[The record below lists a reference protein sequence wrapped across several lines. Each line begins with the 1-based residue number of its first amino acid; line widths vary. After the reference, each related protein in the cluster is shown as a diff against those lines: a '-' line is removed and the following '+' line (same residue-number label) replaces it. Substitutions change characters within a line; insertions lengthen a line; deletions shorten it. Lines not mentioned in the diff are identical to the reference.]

1 LARAP
6 ERRQFGQIT
15 RLPSGRYR
23 ARYADPEGRETA
35 NGEPLRHNAPHTFE
49 SKDDA
54 EAWLVDERRMITAGS
69 WAPPSSRR
77 ASTLTAPMTVG
88 DYAPRW
94 LASRKVQGRPL
105 AERTRDHYQ
114 DLLDRFI
121 LPTFADVALKDV
133 TPEAV
138 AEWYD
143 TAVDTPTYQAHA
155 YSLLRAIM
163 RTAADPTKHSGAAL
177 IQFNP
182 CGISG
187 GGSSGTKR
195 RIRPAT
201 AEEVATIVAAMPDRH
216 RLMVLLADGCAL
228 RFGELAELRRSD
240 IDLVQ
245 GVIRVRRGVVRSRSA
260 GVIAKA
266 PKSEAGIRDVPI
278 PPDIMEALREH
289 IKLHAAPG
297 RQGLIFPGRSSE
309 HLSPSAFYGKAS
321 KKRRGKP
328 PTRGWGWYEARRIA
342 GREDLRFHDLR
353 HGALTEAARHG
364 ATLAELMALGGH
376 STNQAAM
383 RYQQAASD
391 RLAELAHK
399 RAVARG
405 WSDPAAAAP
414 PDSSNST
421 TTS

>member
-1 LARAP
+1 MAQSSD
-6 ERRQFGQIT
+6 RRKFGQIT
-15 RLPSGRYR
+15 KLPSGRYR
-23 ARYADPEGRETA
+23 ARYADPDSRETA
-35 NGEPLRHNAPHTFE
+35 VGEPLRYNAPHTFE

-69 WAPPSSRR
+69 WTPPLARRSSRL
-77 ASTLTAPMTVG
+77 AAPVTVG

-94 LASRKVQGRPL
+94 LAGRKVKGRPL

-121 LPTFADVALKDV
+121 LPTFADVGLKDV

-143 TAVDTPTYQAHA
+143 TAADTPTYQAHA
-155 YSLLRAIM
+155 YSLLRAMM
-163 RTAADPTKHSGAAL
+163 RTAADPTRNSGAAL
-177 IQFNP
+177 IPFNP

-201 AEEVATIVAAMPDRH
+201 AQEVAAIVAAMPERH

-240 IDLVQ
+240 IDIPQ

-278 PPDIMEALREH
+278 PPDIIEAVREH
-289 IKLHAAPG
+289 TRHHAAPG
-297 RQGLIFPGRSSE
+297 PQGLIFPGRNTE
-309 HLSPSAFYGKAS
+309 HLSPSAFYGKVS
-321 KKRRGKP
+321 KKRRGKLS
-328 PTRGWGWYEARRIA
+328 TRGWGWYEARRVA

-383 RYQQAASD
+383 RYQQAASS
-391 RLAELAHK
+391 RLAELARK
-399 RAVARG
+399 RAESRG
-405 WSDPAAAAP
+405 WTASEAAA
-414 PDSSNST
+414 DEI
-421 TTS
+421 

>member
-1 LARAP
+1 L
-6 ERRQFGQIT
+6 
-15 RLPSGRYR
+15 RY
-23 ARYADPEGRETA
+23 
-35 NGEPLRHNAPHTFE
+35 NAPHTFE

-54 EAWLVDERRMITAGS
+54 EAWLVDERRLITAGS
-69 WAPPSSRR
+69 WDPPSARR
-77 ASTLTAPMTVG
+77 ASKLAAPVTVG

-94 LASRKVQGRPL
+94 LVGRRVKGRPL

-121 LPTFADVALKDV
+121 LPTFAEIALRDV

-143 TAVDTPTYQAHA
+143 TTAETPTYQAHA

-163 RTAADPTKHSGAAL
+163 RTAADPTKNNGVAL
-177 IQFNP
+177 IPFNP

-201 AEEVATIVAAMPDRH
+201 AQEVATIVSAMPDRH

-240 IDLVQ
+240 VDLAQ

-260 GVIAKA
+260 GVIAKT

-278 PPDIMEALREH
+278 PPDIIVAAREH
-289 IKLHAAPG
+289 LKLHAAPG
-297 RQGLIFPGRSSE
+297 PQGLIFPGRSAE
-309 HLSPSAFYGKAS
+309 HLSPSAFYGKVS
-321 KKRRGKP
+321 TKRRGRP
-328 PTRGWGWYEARRIA
+328 PTRGWGWYEARRVA

-391 RLAELAHK
+391 RLAELARK
-399 RAVARG
+399 RAEARG
-405 WSDPAAAAP
+405 WKEGHAAT
-414 PDSSNST
+414 DQT
-421 TTS
+421 

>member
-1 LARAP
+1 MARAP

-23 ARYADPEGRETA
+23 ARYADPDGRETPS
-35 NGEPLRHNAPHTFE
+35 GEPLRHNAPQTFE

-77 ASTLTAPMTVG
+77 ASALTPPVTVG

-94 LASRKVQGRPL
+94 LAGRKVKGRPL

-121 LPTFADVALKDV
+121 LPTFNDVGLKDV

-143 TAVDTPTYQAHA
+143 TVANTPTYQAHA

-163 RTAADPTKHSGAAL
+163 RTAADPTKNSGVAL
-177 IQFNP
+177 ISFNP

-201 AEEVATIVAAMPDRH
+201 AQEVAAIVAAMPERH

-240 IDLVQ
+240 IDLAQ

-278 PPDIMEALREH
+278 PPDIVEAMREH
-289 IKLHAAPG
+289 NGPYAAPG
-297 RQGLIFPGRSSE
+297 PQGLIFPGRNAE
-309 HLSPSAFYGKAS
+309 HLSPSAFYGKVS

-328 PTRGWGWYEARRIA
+328 ATKGWGWYEARRIA

-376 STNQAAM
+376 STSQAAM

-391 RLAELAHK
+391 RLAELARK
-399 RAVARG
+399 RAESRG
-405 WSDPAAAAP
+405 WRPIETP
-414 PDSSNST
+414 LGET
-421 TTS
+421 

>member
-1 LARAP
+1 VAQSAD
-6 ERRQFGQIT
+6 RRKFGQIT
-15 RLPSGRYR
+15 KLPSGRYR
-23 ARYADPEGRETA
+23 ARYADPDGRQTPS
-35 NGEPLRHNAPHTFE
+35 GEPLRYNAPHTFE

-69 WAPPSSRR
+69 WTPPVARR
-77 ASTLTAPMTVG
+77 AGRLAAPVTVG

-94 LASRKVQGRPL
+94 LTDRKVKGRPL

-121 LPTFADVALKDV
+121 LPTFADVGLKDV

-143 TAVDTPTYQAHA
+143 TAADTPTYQAHA

-163 RTAADPTKHSGAAL
+163 RTAADPTKNIGAAL
-177 IQFNP
+177 IPFNP

-195 RIRPAT
+195 RIRPAS
-201 AEEVATIVAAMPDRH
+201 AQEVATIVAAMPERH

-240 IDLVQ
+240 IDIAQ

-278 PPDIMEALREH
+278 PPDIIDAVREH
-289 IKLHAAPG
+289 KKLHAAPG
-297 RQGLIFPGRSSE
+297 PQGLIFPGRNAE
-309 HLSPSAFYGKAS
+309 HLSPSAFYGKVS
-321 KKRRGKP
+321 KERLGKP
-328 PTRGWGWYEARRIA
+328 ATKGWGWYEARRIA

-353 HGALTEAARHG
+353 HSAP
-364 ATLAELMALGGH
+364 
-376 STNQAAM
+376 SP
-383 RYQQAASD
+383 
-391 RLAELAHK
+391 K
-399 RAVARG
+399 PRG
-405 WSDPAAAAP
+405 TAP
-414 PDSSNST
+414 PSPSSWRSVDTPPTKRPCAINRPPLT
-421 TTS
+421 A